1 MGGIYGLTKR
11 KSPGI
16 DIMARF
22 WGSKDVVWEG
32 LPSASQLCV
41 PGVEK
46 GLFQAASPQGGH

>member
-32 LPSASQLCV
+32 LPSASQLYA
-41 PGVEK
+41 PGAEK